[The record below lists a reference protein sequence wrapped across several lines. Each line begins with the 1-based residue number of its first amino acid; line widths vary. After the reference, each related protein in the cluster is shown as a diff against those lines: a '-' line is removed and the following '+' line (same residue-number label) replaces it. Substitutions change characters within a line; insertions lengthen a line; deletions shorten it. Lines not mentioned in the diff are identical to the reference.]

1 MSKSETLV
9 CLGAVIHQI
18 ASIKIANQMMTDN
31 WGVHT
36 NQAGWCMT
44 EHEYAIKLHGTEFSA
59 MGEFGVGMKAFL
71 HDMYLEMNKSILE
84 ELERKKKKLE
94 EELVS

>member
-18 ASIKIANQMMTDN
+18 ASTKIANQMMADN
-31 WGVHT
+31 WGTHT
-36 NQAGWCMT
+36 NEAGHRLT
-44 EHEYAIKLHGTEFSA
+44 EHEYAVKLHGEGFSA
-59 MGEFGVGMKAFL
+59 LGEFGVGMKAFL
-71 HDMYLEMNKSILE
+71 RDMYLEMNKSILE

>member
-1 MSKSETLV
+1 MDKNAILV
-9 CLGAVIHQI
+9 SLGAIIHQI
-18 ASIKIANQMMTDN
+18 ASIKIANQMMIDN

-36 NQAGWCMT
+36 NNAGWRLT
-44 EHEYAIKLHGTEFSA
+44 EHEYAVKLHGEEFSA
-59 MGEFGVGMKAFL
+59 LGEFGVGMKAFL